1 MLLSFKKRFKD
12 PILNLTKVFTM
23 RNKRKVPPKLGET
36 LYMYSGLRTNNCE
49 LISNKEKLI
58 SIQQVYIN
66 IFRKSNGEI
75 VIAIYINGSRY
86 LTNEEIAQ
94 FVKYDGFIDETD
106 FAEYWINS
114 TYKTKKAPIE
124 CTVGGKLDL
133 FHWTDLRY

>member
-1 MLLSFKKRFKD
+1 
-12 PILNLTKVFTM
+12 
-23 RNKRKVPPKLGET
+23 
-36 LYMYSGLRTNNCE
+36 MYSGLRTNNCE